1 MSQKDHD
8 HRGSEGPEHGHKH
21 GHGHAHAHEHGGPA
35 KARGLHR
42 DWRLWAA
49 VAAAL
54 IAMAVYVLTVDESLS
69 PFGSGP
75 GTPADT
81 PAADAP

>member
-1 MSQKDHD
+1 MSQNEHD
-8 HRGSEGPEHGHKH
+8 HRGSEGSHDHKGEHGHTH
-21 GHGHAHAHEHGGPA
+21 RHEHAAPA
-35 KARGLHR
+35 KPRGLHR

-69 PFGSGP
+69 PFGWGP
-75 GTPADT
+75 GAPADT